1 MTKKINP
8 TVQVIRALRTAG
20 QAVGGKV
27 SIEDALSYMLGD
39 HRHLCPKCNGKG
51 FSTIM
56 KDCYPSGLPDS
67 GWATDMKPVDVECS
81 VCEGYGYTVKKMVPK
96 TEVVDYVEES

>member
-1 MTKKINP
+1 MHCRICWAIIVTS
-8 TVQVIRALRTAG
+8 VRSATA
-20 QAVGGKV
+20 
-27 SIEDALSYMLGD
+27 
-39 HRHLCPKCNGKG
+39 KG

-56 KDCYPSGLPDS
+56 KDCYPSGFPDS

-96 TEVVDYVEES
+96 NEVVDYVEES